1 MNWQPEIDGR
11 RHTYGLESKYLL
23 DIHEP
28 FSKSKKKPVKK
39 PTSLQIEKKP
49 KIIVVEWIGSQKF

>member
-28 FSKSKKKPVKK
+28 FSKS
-39 PTSLQIEKKP
+39 EKKTCE
-49 KIIVVEWIGSQKF
+49 KTYIITNRDPTRDSCIKEFIKRK